1 MCGISVCVCARTRTL
16 LTVDDSVNRPAFAV
30 ANVFQTVDGV
40 DGSFDAQLLQTCF
53 TLLTVCW

>member
-1 MCGISVCVCARTRTL
+1 MCVRARAL

-40 DGSFDAQLLQTCF
+40 DGSVDAQLLQTCF